1 MTNNE
6 GIGIEDKPRCYICNG
21 AGAKL
26 YGGLRDRLFNAPGAW
41 NILSCRHCGLIW
53 LDPQPVPNEMFKIY
67 GNYYTHQTTP
77 SGSPPP
83 LKMASQKA
91 NLGRAVLSEYYGYRQ
106 SDANVTVGVLW
117 KSLCGLSGVRDI
129 FSFQIMGLKAAWR
142 GRLLDVGCGD
152 GAFLARMK
160 SLGWEAVGVELDEK
174 AANVAK
180 TQFDVDVFIG
190 TLEAAGFAD
199 ESFDAITLSHVIEH
213 VGDPIE
219 LLCRCRNLLRKGGR
233 VVVTTPNADSL
244 GHRIFREHWRGLEV
258 PRHLM
263 VFSLSTLAHLA
274 SKAGLSTDALRTSAR
289 GAHAFYLESRLLKAG
304 RWMDNP
310 WPRAG
315 KRLKLESAFF
325 QIIEEAAGMIRKSLG
340 EELYF
345 EGIKE

>member
-1 MTNNE
+1 MTSHE
-6 GIGIEDKPRCYICNG
+6 GIATENKPRCYLCNS

-26 YGGLRDRLFNAPGAW
+26 YGGLRDRLFDAPGAW
-41 NILSCRHCGLIW
+41 NILSCRNCGLIW
-53 LDPQPVPNEMFKIY
+53 LDPQPVSNEICKIY
-67 GNYYTHQTTP
+67 GTYFTHQTAP
-77 SGSPPP
+77 SGSSPR
-83 LKMASQKA
+83 LASLRA
-91 NLGRAVLSEYYGYRQ
+91 NLGKAVLSECYGYRRN
-106 SDANVTVGVLW
+106 DKDVTASALW
-117 KSLCGLSGVRDI
+117 KGLCRLSWVRDI

-160 SLGWEAVGVELDEK
+160 SFGWEAVGVELDEK

-190 TLEAAGFAD
+190 PLEAAGFA
-199 ESFDAITLSHVIEH
+199 EKSFDAITLSHVIEH

-233 VVVTTPNADSL
+233 VVVTTPNAECL

-258 PRHLM
+258 PRHMM
-263 VFSLSTLAHLA
+263 VFSLRTLAQLA
-274 SKAGLSTDALRTSAR
+274 SEADLSIGALRTSAR
-289 GAHAFYLESRLLKAG
+289 GAHAFYLESRLLQAG
-304 RWMDNP
+304 RWTNDP

-315 KRLKLESAFF
+315 KRMKMESVLF
-325 QIIEEAAGMIRKSLG
+325 QILEEVARMTRKSLG

>member
-1 MTNNE
+1 MTSNE
-6 GIGIEDKPRCYICNG
+6 GIGIEGKPRCYFCNST
-21 AGAKL
+21 GAKL
-26 YGGLRDRLFNAPGAW
+26 YGGLRDRLFDAPGTW
-41 NILSCRHCGLIW
+41 NILNCRNCGLIW
-53 LDPQPVPNEMFKIY
+53 LDPQPISNEIWKIY
-67 GNYYTHQTTP
+67 GTYFTHQATP
-77 SGSPPP
+77 SGSSPR
-83 LKMASQKA
+83 LASLRT
-91 NLGRAVLSEYYGYRQ
+91 NLYTAVLSECYGYRRNNEDIAA
-106 SDANVTVGVLW
+106 SALW
-117 KSLCGLSGVRDI
+117 KSLCRLSWVRDI
-129 FSFQIMGLKAAWR
+129 FCFQIMGLKAAWR

-233 VVVTTPNADSL
+233 VVVTTPNADSM

-263 VFSLSTLAHLA
+263 VFSLRTLKRLA
-274 SKAGLSTDALRTSAR
+274 SEAGLSIGALRTSAR

-304 RWMDNP
+304 RWTDDP

-315 KRLKLESAFF
+315 KRLKMESVFF
-325 QIIEEAAGMIRKSLG
+325 QILEEIAGVTRKSVG
-340 EELYF
+340 EELFF
-345 EGIKE
+345 EGIKN

>member
-1 MTNNE
+1 MTSNE
-6 GIGIEDKPRCYICNG
+6 GIGIEDKPRCYICSG
-21 AGAKL
+21 AGVKR

-41 NILSCRHCGLIW
+41 NILSCRQCGLIW
-53 LDPQPVPNEMFKIY
+53 LDPQPLSNEICKIY
-67 GNYYTHQTTP
+67 GNYYTHQTAP
-77 SGSPPP
+77 SGSTPR
-83 LKMASQKA
+83 LSELRA
-91 NLGRAVLSEYYGYRQ
+91 NLVRAVLSEYYGYRQ
-106 SDANVTVGVLW
+106 NNENVTVGALW
-117 KSLCGLSGVRDI
+117 KGLCGLSGVRDI

-142 GRLLDVGCGD
+142 GRLLDVGCGN
-152 GAFLARMK
+152 GAFLAGMK
-160 SLGWEAVGVELDEK
+160 RLGWETVGVEVDEK

-190 TLEAAGFAD
+190 TLEAAGFTD

-213 VGDPIE
+213 AGDPIE

-233 VVVTTPNADSL
+233 VIVTTPNADSL

-263 VFSLSTLAHLA
+263 VFSLSALAQLA
-274 SKAGLSTDALRTSAR
+274 SKTGLSTSILRTSAR

-304 RWMDNP
+304 KWTDNP
-310 WPRAG
+310 WPRAC
-315 KRLKLESAFF
+315 KRLKAESVFF
-325 QIIEEAAGMIRKSLG
+325 QIIEEAARVTRKSVG